1 MSPTWI
7 KARSRGN
14 PCDAVLGHAACLV
27 RGRGAD
33 AAMARACRWYARA
46 MYRVLDV
53 GSDQIPRIATGPERV
68 EPPPADVI
76 RWIDLSAHEPSD
88 LELLAERFRFHPLT
102 LEDCAHFD
110 QRAKLEEYGD
120 YLFIVMHGFY
130 CPGTDPREL
139 VPLELHA
146 FLGRGYLV
154 TVHEKPIP
162 ALDAAW
168 RRVTTDPGA
177 ALRGADFVY
186 YLVLDAIVDTNF
198 AHLDLL
204 SDALEMIEEAVLER
218 ADRDDLTRIFELK
231 RTLVTMRKTLS
242 PQRDVLAILA
252 KRGSVYISD
261 RTSLYY
267 RDVYDHLVRIY
278 ESIDASRDLLG
289 NALDVYLSMVGQRT
303 NEIMKSLTIL
313 SAIFLPLT
321 FVTGFFGQ
329 NFEHLPFGSDPL
341 MFTMIAACLAL
352 PIGMLYWFKRR
363 QWL

>member
-1 MSPTWI
+1 
-7 KARSRGN
+7 
-14 PCDAVLGHAACLV
+14 
-27 RGRGAD
+27 
-33 AAMARACRWYARA
+33 

-53 GSDQIPRIATGPERV
+53 APEQSPLVGEGSERV
-68 EPPPADVI
+68 APPEDNVI
-76 RWIDLSAHEPSD
+76 RWIDLSAQAEGE
-88 LELLAERFRFHPLT
+88 LQLLAERFKFHPLT
-102 LEDCAHFD
+102 IEDCSHFD

-120 YLFIVMHGFY
+120 YLFIVVHGFH
-130 CPGTDPREL
+130 CPDGDARTLEPH
-139 VPLELHA
+139 ELHA

-162 ALDAAW
+162 ALEAAW
-168 RRVTTDPGA
+168 RRITSDVATA
-177 ALRGADFVY
+177 RRGADFIY
-186 YLVLDAIVDTNF
+186 YLVLDAIIDTNF
-198 AHLDLL
+198 ANLDLL
-204 SDALEMIEEAVLER
+204 SDALEGIEEAVLQR
-218 ADRDDLTRIFELK
+218 ASRDDLAHIFALK

-341 MFTMIAACLAL
+341 MWTMLMLCLAL
-352 PIGMLYWFKRR
+352 PGGMMWWFKTR

>member
-1 MSPTWI
+1 
-7 KARSRGN
+7 
-14 PCDAVLGHAACLV
+14 
-27 RGRGAD
+27 
-33 AAMARACRWYARA
+33 

-53 GSDQIPRIATGPERV
+53 GPEQAPLVGAGPERV
-68 EPPPADVI
+68 ARPEDGVI
-76 RWIDLSAHEPSD
+76 RWIDLSAQGDGE
-88 LELLAERFRFHPLT
+88 LQLLAERFGFHPLT
-102 LEDCAHFD
+102 IEDCAHFD
-110 QRAKLEEYGD
+110 QRAKLEEYSD
-120 YLFIVMHGFY
+120 YLFIVMHGFD
-130 CPGTDPREL
+130 CPDGDARKLE
-139 VPLELHA
+139 PLELHA
-146 FLGRGYLV
+146 FLGQGYLV

-162 ALDAAW
+162 ALEAAW
-168 RRVTTDPGA
+168 RRITSDPA
-177 ALRGADFVY
+177 TARRGADFIY

-204 SDALEMIEEAVLER
+204 SDALESIEEAVLER
-218 ADRDDLTRIFELK
+218 ADRDDLAHIFALK

-261 RTSLYY
+261 RTSIYY

-303 NEIMKSLTIL
+303 NDIMKSLTVL

-329 NFEHLPFGSDPL
+329 NFEHLPFSSDPL
-341 MFTMIAACLAL
+341 MWTMILTCFAL
-352 PIGMLYWFKRR
+352 PGGMVWWFKSR

>member
-1 MSPTWI
+1 
-7 KARSRGN
+7 
-14 PCDAVLGHAACLV
+14 
-27 RGRGAD
+27 
-33 AAMARACRWYARA
+33 

-53 GSDQIPRIATGPERV
+53 GPEQAPLVAAGPELVARPEDNV
-68 EPPPADVI
+68 T
-76 RWIDLSAHEPSD
+76 RWIDLSAQGDGE
-88 LELLAERFRFHPLT
+88 LQLLAERFGFHPLT
-102 LEDCAHFD
+102 IEDCAHFD
-110 QRAKLEEYGD
+110 QRPKLEEYSD
-120 YLFIVMHGFY
+120 YLFIVMHGFH
-130 CPGTDPREL
+130 CPDGDPRTLE
-139 VPLELHA
+139 PLELHA

-162 ALDAAW
+162 ALEAAW
-168 RRVTTDPGA
+168 RRITSDPA
-177 ALRGADFVY
+177 TARRGADFIY
-186 YLVLDAIVDTNF
+186 YLVLDAIVDINF

-204 SDALEMIEEAVLER
+204 SDALEGIEDTVLQR
-218 ADRDDLTRIFELK
+218 ANRDDLAHIFALK
-231 RTLVTMRKTLS
+231 RTLVTMRKALS

-261 RTSLYY
+261 RTSIYY

-329 NFEHLPFGSDPL
+329 NFEHLPFSSDPL
-341 MFTMIAACLAL
+341 MWTMVLTCLAL
-352 PIGMLYWFKRR
+352 PGGMMWWFKSRR
-363 QWL
+363 WL

>member
-1 MSPTWI
+1 
-7 KARSRGN
+7 
-14 PCDAVLGHAACLV
+14 
-27 RGRGAD
+27 
-33 AAMARACRWYARA
+33 

-53 GSDQIPRIATGPERV
+53 GPEQSPVVGDGPERV
-68 EPPPADVI
+68 APPEDDVT
-76 RWIDLSAHEPSD
+76 RWIDLSAQADGE
-88 LELLAERFRFHPLT
+88 LQLLAERFGFHPLT
-102 LEDCAHFD
+102 IEDCAHFD
-110 QRAKLEEYGD
+110 QRAKLEEYND
-120 YLFIVMHGFY
+120 YLFIVMHGFH
-130 CPGTDPREL
+130 CPDGDPRTLE
-139 VPLELHA
+139 PLELHA

-162 ALDAAW
+162 ALEAAW
-168 RRVTTDPGA
+168 RRITSDVATA
-177 ALRGADFVY
+177 RRGADFIY
-186 YLVLDAIVDTNF
+186 YLVLDAVVDTNF

-204 SDALEMIEEAVLER
+204 SDALEGIEEAVLHR
-218 ADRDDLTRIFELK
+218 ADRKDLTHIFELK

-329 NFEHLPFGSDPL
+329 NFEHLPFGWDPL
-341 MFTMIAACLAL
+341 MWTMIFACIAL
-352 PIGMLYWFKRR
+352 PVSMLLWFKRR

>member
-1 MSPTWI
+1 
-7 KARSRGN
+7 
-14 PCDAVLGHAACLV
+14 
-27 RGRGAD
+27 
-33 AAMARACRWYARA
+33 

-53 GSDQIPRIATGPERV
+53 EPEQAPQVATGPERV
-68 EPPPADVI
+68 APPEGNLI
-76 RWIDLSAHEPSD
+76 RWIDLSAQGDGE
-88 LELLAERFRFHPLT
+88 LELLGERFGFHPLT
-102 LEDCAHFD
+102 IEDCAHFD
-110 QRAKLEEYGD
+110 QRPKLEEYGD
-120 YLFIVMHGFY
+120 YLFIVVHGLH
-130 CPGTDPREL
+130 CPDGDPRTLE
-139 VPLELHA
+139 PLELHA

-154 TVHEKPIP
+154 TVHERPIP

-168 RRVTTDPGA
+168 RRLGSDAVTA
-177 ALRGADFVY
+177 RRGADFMY
-186 YLVLDAIVDTNF
+186 YLVVDGMVDTNF

-204 SDALEMIEEAVLER
+204 SDALEAIEEAVLER
-218 ADRDDLTRIFELK
+218 PDREDLARIFELK

-242 PQRDVLAILA
+242 PQRDVLATLA

-329 NFEHLPFGSDPL
+329 NFEHLPFGWDPL
-341 MFTMIAACLAL
+341 MWTMILACVAL
-352 PIGMLYWFKRR
+352 PITMLLWFKRR

>member
-1 MSPTWI
+1 
-7 KARSRGN
+7 
-14 PCDAVLGHAACLV
+14 
-27 RGRGAD
+27 
-33 AAMARACRWYARA
+33 
-46 MYRVLDV
+46 MYRVLDIGAENV
-53 GSDQIPRIATGPERV
+53 PLLVDGAERV
-68 EPPPADVI
+68 SPPPAGVT
-76 RWIDLSAHEPSD
+76 RWIDLSAHDESE
-88 LELLAERFRFHPLT
+88 LKLLAERFGFHPLT

-139 VPLELHA
+139 EPLELHA

-162 ALDAAW
+162 PLDAVW
-168 RRVTTDPGA
+168 RRVLGDS
-177 ALRGADFVY
+177 ALGRRGADFLY
-186 YLVLDAIVDTNF
+186 YMVIDAVVDTNF

-204 SDALEMIEEAVLER
+204 ADALDEIEDAVLER
-218 ADRDDLTRIFELK
+218 PDRDDLAHIFALK

-242 PQRDVLAILA
+242 PQRDVLASLA
-252 KRGSVYISD
+252 KRGSAQVSD
-261 RTSLYY
+261 RNSLYF

-278 ESIDASRDLLG
+278 ESIDAARDLLG

-303 NEIMKSLTIL
+303 NEIMKSLTLL

-329 NFEHLPFGSDPL
+329 NFAHMPFDSDPL
-341 MFTMIAACLAL
+341 MWTMVGACMAL
-352 PIGMLYWFKRR
+352 PLGMLYWFKSRK
-363 QWL
+363 WL